1 MRVRFF
7 MAHYKI
13 KLRLFFLLI
22 ICFGVF
28 TLSFRPAISQNKQDI
43 DNIQTIIRL
52 QIEAMRKD
60 DWEEAFKYASLDIQR
75 SFGNAKSFQNMVLS
89 KYRIVYQPR
98 LISFKK
104 VKLVSGTPV
113 QQVYIIDDNGKS
125 ALAMYFMRKDK
136 NSDWRINGVQLFFS
150 KKLKI

>member
-1 MRVRFF
+1 

-104 VKLVSGTPV
+104 VELVRGTPV

-136 NSDWRINGVQLFFS
+136 NSYWRINGVQLFLS

>member
-1 MRVRFF
+1 MTY
-7 MAHYKI
+7 YKI
-13 KLRLFFLLI
+13 RFWQSFLLV
-22 ICFGVF
+22 ICLAFF
-28 TLSFRPAISQNKQDI
+28 TLSFRPAIPQSKQDI
-43 DNIQTIIRL
+43 ENIQKVIRL

-60 DWEEAFKYASLDIQR
+60 NWEEAFKYASLDIQR

-104 VKLVSGTPV
+104 VKLVRGTPV

-125 ALAMYFMRKDK
+125 ALANYFMRKDK
-136 NSDWRINGVQLFFS
+136 NSDWRINGVQLFLS

>member
-1 MRVRFF
+1 

-75 SFGNAKSFQNMVLS
+75 SFGNAKTFQNMVLA

-98 LISFKK
+98 LISFKQ
-104 VKLVSGTPV
+104 VKLIKGTPV
-113 QQVYIIDDNGKS
+113 QEVYMIDYKGKS
-125 ALAMYFMRKDK
+125 AMAMYFMRQDK
-136 NSDWRINGVQLFFS
+136 NRDWRINGVQLFLS
-150 KKLKI
+150 KKLKV

>member
-1 MRVRFF
+1 MT
-7 MAHYKI
+7 HYKI
-13 KLRLFFLLI
+13 RFWHFFLLI
-22 ICFGVF
+22 ICLAFF
-28 TLSFRPAISQNKQDI
+28 TLSFRPAVSQSKQDI
-43 DNIQTIIRL
+43 GNIQKVIRL

-136 NSDWRINGVQLFFS
+136 NSDWRINGVQLFLS
-150 KKLKI
+150 KKLKV